1 MNKNKTLIYVAG
13 PTAVGKTEVAI
24 KLAQFYQTEI
34 VSCDSR
40 QFFREMNIGTAPP
53 NALELAKIPHHFI
66 QHISLNT
73 PYNVGR
79 FEKDAL
85 ALLEGLFLTHDV
97 VIMVGGSGLYAD
109 AVIEGLD
116 TFPEVPAT
124 VREQLHALYKTNGI
138 TGLQELLKEKDFDY
152 YQRVDRQN
160 PQRIFRALG
169 VSLAAGKPYS
179 SFLEQTAK
187 DRFFTTKTIVLD
199 LPRHIL
205 YQRINKRVDQMIAA
219 GLENEAAALR
229 PFEHHAAFKTVGY
242 QEWIPF
248 WEGNSDRAAVIERI
262 KRNSRRYAKRQ
273 ITWFKKYG
281 EESFYDPN
289 TPISVLLS

>member
-40 QFFREMNIGTAPP
+40 QFYREMKIGTAPP
-53 NALELAKIPHHFI
+53 NPLELAQVPHHFI
-66 QHISLNT
+66 QHMSLSAS
-73 PYNVGR
+73 YNVGR

-85 ALLEGLFLTHDV
+85 TLLEGLFLTHDV

-124 VREQLHALYKTNGI
+124 VREQLHAVYKATGI

-160 PQRIFRALG
+160 PQRIIRALG

-179 SFLEQTAK
+179 SFLEQTVK

-199 LPRHIL
+199 LPRHLL
-205 YQRINKRVDQMIAA
+205 YERINKRVDQMIAA
-219 GLENEAAALR
+219 GLEYEAAALR

-248 WEGNSDRAAVIERI
+248 WEGNSDRATVIEHI

-289 TPISVLLS
+289 TPISALLA